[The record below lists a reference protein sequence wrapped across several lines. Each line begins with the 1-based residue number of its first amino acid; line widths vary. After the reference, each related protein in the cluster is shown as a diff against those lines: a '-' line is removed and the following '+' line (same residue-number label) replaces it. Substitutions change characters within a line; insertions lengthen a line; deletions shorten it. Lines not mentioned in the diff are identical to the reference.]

1 MSSASD
7 MDSTSQMENADGTNW
22 QEETYQ
28 KIKSMMVKHLPEL
41 NALYQKIASKVQQS
55 HSSSATRVKG
65 VRVTGDSTTEA
76 AAAEIGD
83 LIEMMQNLV
92 TKVGHLAGKIEQ
104 FFSMEIIAPEDKVTI
119 SIQLEG
125 EAIQWRV
132 TFMRYRQVI
141 SWKKYVGALVERFG
155 INFDDPMKEI
165 KKIKQLITC

>member
-1 MSSASD
+1 

-92 TKVGHLAGKIEQ
+92 TKVGHLAGKVSSLERLD
-104 FFSMEIIAPEDKVTI
+104 SAVME
-119 SIQLEG
+119 L
-125 EAIQWRV
+125 
-132 TFMRYRQVI
+132 
-141 SWKKYVGALVERFG
+141 
-155 INFDDPMKEI
+155 
-165 KKIKQLITC
+165 KQ